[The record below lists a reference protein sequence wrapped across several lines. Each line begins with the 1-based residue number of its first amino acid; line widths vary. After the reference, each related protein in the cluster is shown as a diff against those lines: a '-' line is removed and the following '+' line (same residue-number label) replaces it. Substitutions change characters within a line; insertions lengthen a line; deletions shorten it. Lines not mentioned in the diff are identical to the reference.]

1 MITYYSADFVF
12 PVTSPM
18 IKDGV
23 VGIDEK
29 GVIQK
34 VLHPDEI
41 EWDKIEFK
49 RLQGVL
55 IPGMINTHCHL
66 ELSYMKGRIKK
77 GTGLPEFILQVMA
90 NRDEKEQAILLA
102 MKDADRYMFENG
114 IQAVG
119 DHVNTN
125 VSAKIKQ
132 TSPILYHTFVE
143 VLGMKDALAQ
153 MRIDDAR
160 EVEFGFG
167 DQRTSITPHAPYS
180 CSRTLLKKFKSSVDD
195 ENILSIHNQESE
207 EENKFFRYKEGDFV
221 TFYEKIGQN
230 IDSFKA
236 QARNSLQSI
245 LSFLPTSNPLIL
257 VHNTFTSLKDL
268 AFVDRMEREVTYC
281 FCPKANLYI
290 EGQLPKVGSIT
301 NYVEN
306 ITLGTDS
313 LASNDSLNL
322 LDELKVLH
330 KAYSELYF
338 ENTVKWITIN
348 GAKALGM
355 SDILGSLEVGKKPG
369 LVLLTGMDGVNDIQN
384 AKVKRIV

>member
-18 IKDGV
+18 IKNGV
-23 VGIDEK
+23 VGIDKK

-34 VLHPDEI
+34 ILHPGQVNMDGI
-41 EWDKIEFK
+41 ELKHLK
-49 RLQGVL
+49 GVL
-55 IPGMINTHCHL
+55 MPGMVNTHCHL

-77 GTGLPEFILQVMA
+77 KTGLPEFILQLMA
-90 NRDEKEQAILLA
+90 IRDEKEDTIVAA
-102 MKDADRYMFENG
+102 MKEADRFMFENG

-119 DHVNTN
+119 DHVNTSI
-125 VSAKIKQ
+125 SAKIKE
-132 TSPILYHTFVE
+132 TSPILYHTFIE

-180 CSRTLLKKFKSSVDD
+180 CSRTLLKKFNSSVDD
-195 ENILSIHNQESE
+195 ENILSIHNQESD
-207 EENKFFRYKEGDFV
+207 EENKFFRYKEGGFV
-221 TFYEKIGQN
+221 GFYEKLGQN

-245 LSFLPTSNPLIL
+245 LSFLPKTNPLIL
-257 VHNTFTSLKDL
+257 VHNTFTSLKDV
-268 AFVDRMEREVTYC
+268 AFVERMGREVFYC

-290 EGQLPKVGSIT
+290 EGQIPNVYSFT
-301 NYVEN
+301 HYVEN
-306 ITLGTDS
+306 ISLGTDS
-313 LASNDSLNL
+313 LASNDSLSL

-330 KAYSELYF
+330 NTYSELKF
-338 ENTVKWITIN
+338 ENTIKWITIN

-369 LVLLTGMDGVNDIQN
+369 LILLTGMDSFDDIQN
-384 AKVKRIV
+384 AEVKRIV